1 MEDRQMAYE
10 KKNGDLAVFKNDR
23 KEKDSQPDYTITGLG
38 LDGTPIKGALWL
50 KEDRNGKK
58 FMAGK
63 IEVDQ
68 YLIDKQGGAGFSGGN
83 AGGVSGGGGGRDHQ
97 ESERRDSRQTY
108 DLDSDIPFVRW

>member
-1 MEDRQMAYE
+1 MAYE
-10 KKNGDLAVFKNDR
+10 KKNGDLAVFRNDR
-23 KEKDSQPDYTITGLG
+23 KEKDTQPDYTITGLG

-68 YLIDKQGGAGFSGGN
+68 YLIDKSR
-83 AGGVSGGGGGRDHQ
+83 GGGGSDVRSGGEDRVSGRDR
-97 ESERRDSRQTY
+97 ERSAFD
-108 DLDSDIPFVRW
+108 DSDIPFIRW